1 VDNVRKGVLKA
12 IGLAVIILCSM
23 SIEATD
29 VSAQAVSPR
38 LGVGLNAM
46 GSTADG
52 FGLGIR
58 GRASAPINA
67 DVSFALDLGFTG
79 FILGGRRDA
88 SYVFDPQASF
98 IVSIPDSGDRLSYL
112 LFGAGAYVPL
122 GDADS
127 RSGPT
132 IHAGYGRVHILQETS
147 LYWEINPAVM
157 IGDTRVD
164 LIVPLRVGV
173 IF

>member
-1 VDNVRKGVLKA
+1 VKNVREVLLNSLWGGIVMMLFA
-12 IGLAVIILCSM
+12 LAVPQ
-23 SIEATD
+23 TVD
-29 VSAQAVSPR
+29 AQAVNPR

-46 GSTADG
+46 ASTADG
-52 FGLGIR
+52 FGLGLR

-98 IVSIPDSGDRLSYL
+98 IVSIPDASDRLSYL
-112 LFGAGAYVPL
+112 LFGAGAYVPM
-122 GDADS
+122 GDTNS

-147 LYWEINPAVM
+147 LFWEINPAIM
-157 IGDTRVD
+157 IGETRVD
-164 LIVPLRVGV
+164 LVVPLRVGV